1 MYSILK
7 GLILGPLLILGFG
20 YTIIIKLN
28 YFTFKS
34 CSISIIK
41 NGSKHRNPIF
51 EVTESYLYNGE
62 ENPIL
67 LKQEYEMIFS
77 CNFDLVW
84 YPFDT
89 QNCYIQV
96 DIYSVNFQ
104 VQ

>member
-67 LKQEYEMIFS
+67 LKQEYQMIFS